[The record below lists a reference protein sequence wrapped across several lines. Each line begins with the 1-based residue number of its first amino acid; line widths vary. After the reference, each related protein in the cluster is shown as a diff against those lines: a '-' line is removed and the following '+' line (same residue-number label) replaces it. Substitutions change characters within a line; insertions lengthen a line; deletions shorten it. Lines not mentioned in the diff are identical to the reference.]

1 MLNMCTTGGN
11 GIWGRQQFGK
21 EILLHLALLLIIFR
35 KELMKDGDSEGLLEG
50 LKTAATA
57 LDR

>member
-1 MLNMCTTGGN
+1 MLSMCTTGGN
-11 GIWGRQQFGK
+11 GIWGRQQSGK
-21 EILLHLALLLIIFR
+21 EIPLHLALLLIIFR
-35 KELMKDGDSEGLLEG
+35 KELMKDGDYEGLLEG